1 MQKPNET
8 TTPLPPCQPGLYHA
22 LDAWTK
28 TLATHLP
35 HLSQPQIYV
44 LALWSL
50 GMVLARA
57 CGLTSVAGLLAAAL
71 KTKENTMRQ
80 RLREWYQ
87 EAQAKRG
94 EHRTEL
100 DVRHSFAPL
109 LAWVLSGWQGTQLAL
124 ALDATTLGQRFVVLA
139 VSVVYRGC
147 AIPVAWKI
155 LPATEKHA
163 WRAEWLRLLKHLRPA
178 IPAHLFVI
186 VLADRG
192 LYARWLFR
200 RIVRLGWHPFLRVN
214 LGGQFCP
221 AGENR
226 FRPLKSFVPTIGTQW
241 AGQGTAFKTK
251 AARLKCTLLARWEA
265 GYTDPWLILTDL
277 SPDCADAAWYGLRAW
292 IEQGFKI
299 TKRAGWQWQQTR
311 MTDPQRAARLWL
323 AVAVATLWLL
333 SVGGEAEAEIPESTF
348 LEALFV
354 ERPSRK
360 RRRSG
365 THWRLVSVFRRGWQR
380 ILVAIINHAP
390 LPCGTF
396 IPEAWPTFEAN
407 QRGPDFNTPVAE
419 AGVLVCSMSVH
430 LEVGLGAIL

>member
-1 MQKPNET
+1 
-8 TTPLPPCQPGLYHA
+8 
-22 LDAWTK
+22 
-28 TLATHLP
+28 
-35 HLSQPQIYV
+35 
-44 LALWSL
+44 
-50 GMVLARA
+50 
-57 CGLTSVAGLLAAAL
+57 
-71 KTKENTMRQ
+71 MRQ

-163 WRAEWLRLLKHLRPA
+163 WRAAGLRLLKHLRPA

-221 AGENR
+221 EGENR

-251 AARLKCTLLARWEA
+251 AARLKSTLLARWEA

-277 SPDCADAAWYGLRAW
+277 SPDCADAARVRAAGLD
-292 IEQGFKI
+292 
-299 TKRAGWQWQQTR
+299 RAGIQDHQACRLAMAADAHDRSATGGTPVVGR
-311 MTDPQRAARLWL
+311 GRGHALALERGRRSRGRDSREYLSRSALRRAAKPQTAALRHPLALGQCLSPRLAADSGGDHQSGAAPVWHLYARSL
-323 AVAVATLWLL
+323 AHV
-333 SVGGEAEAEIPESTF
+333 
-348 LEALFV
+348 
-354 ERPSRK
+354 
-360 RRRSG
+360 RSQPAWTRFQHAG
-365 THWRLVSVFRRGWQR
+365 CRGWR
-380 ILVAIINHAP
+380 TCVLNVSSF
-390 LPCGTF
+390 GGG
-396 IPEAWPTFEAN
+396 AWGDPIKTY
-407 QRGPDFNTPVAE
+407 P
-419 AGVLVCSMSVH
+419 
-430 LEVGLGAIL
+430 